1 MLKKILFMGSP
12 IFAVPILKSLYQ
24 NGYPVSVVYTQHP
37 KKSNRG
43 MKTQKSPVH
52 LMAETLNIEVRT
64 PETLKSNLA
73 EYNFLKELD
82 ADLAIVVA
90 YGKILPE
97 NFLSLTKKGFINIHA
112 SLLPNWRGAAPIQR
126 AIMNLDNK
134 TGISIMKIVNKLDA
148 GPVYKKYET
157 DIKKQDNAEIL
168 SERLSLIASEKIL
181 DDIDDIID
189 DKVNFV
195 EQEHNKA
202 TYAKK
207 IEKLEGKIN
216 WNISS
221 DEILGLINGLFP
233 TPGAWFIFKG
243 ERYKILKAEIG
254 NSKGEPG
261 IVLSENLEIGCRDKS
276 LKIIEI
282 QREGKK
288 IQKTGEFLLG
298 SRIIKGS
305 NLNNV

>member
-97 NFLSLTKKGFINIHA
+97 NFLSLTKKGFMHHFCLI
-112 SLLPNWRGAAPIQR
+112 GEAPHQ
-126 AIMNLDNK
+126 
-134 TGISIMKIVNKLDA
+134 
-148 GPVYKKYET
+148 
-157 DIKKQDNAEIL
+157 
-168 SERLSLIASEKIL
+168 
-181 DDIDDIID
+181 
-189 DKVNFV
+189 F
-195 EQEHNKA
+195 
-202 TYAKK
+202 
-207 IEKLEGKIN
+207 
-216 WNISS
+216 
-221 DEILGLINGLFP
+221 
-233 TPGAWFIFKG
+233 
-243 ERYKILKAEIG
+243 
-254 NSKGEPG
+254 
-261 IVLSENLEIGCRDKS
+261 
-276 LKIIEI
+276 
-282 QREGKK
+282 RE
-288 IQKTGEFLLG
+288 L
-298 SRIIKGS
+298 
-305 NLNNV
+305 

>member
-148 GPVYKKYET
+148 GPVCKKYET

-221 DEILGLINGLFP
+221 DKILGLINGLFP